1 MLTAAPEARPSA
13 RTFTVTRRPAD
24 GPDGLP
30 CWLALPEKISDRL
43 PPIVAVHGIRREADA
58 QANLF
63 AERAAAL
70 GRPVIA
76 PIFEKDRWPRY
87 QQAVRRGRADLALL
101 SLMDALR
108 REGIWHTGTF
118 DLFGFSGGAQFA
130 HRFAMLHPETVSRLT
145 TASAGWYTFPD
156 DAVFPYGLSPRPGRT
171 DRWAP
176 GLTANLDRFL
186 KIPIQVC
193 VGADDSQPDRNT
205 RSGPEIDAQQGTH
218 RMARAAR
225 WARALQDIAMARGI
239 APRVTFWALSACGHD
254 FRVCVTRGRLDRIVV
269 PEEHPSDE
277 TGTSAMRGVMQHL
290 PVCKGE
296 GATGVTSGRP
306 SQRQTA

>member
-1 MLTAAPEARPSA
+1 MLTAAPAAQPAA

-108 REGIWHTGTF
+108 HEQVWHTRTF

-156 DAVFPYGLSPRPGRT
+156 DAAFPYGLSPRPGRT
-171 DRWAP
+171 DTWAP
-176 GLTANLDRFL
+176 GLTANLDQFL

-193 VGADDSQPDRNT
+193 VGADDSTRDRNT

-225 WARALQDIAMARGI
+225 WARALQDAALARGI

-269 PEEHPSDE
+269 PEERPSDE
-277 TGTSAMRGVMQHL
+277 TGTSAMRGVVQHL

-306 SQRQTA
+306 SPGQTS